1 MEVCASA
8 LVAGYLLQMG
18 KFAISRCGWP
28 ILEQQTA
35 TPQPELRADS
45 REGFQTVVDTPLNG
59 STSFEIST
67 LFGSFESLSET
78 EAAARLGTQYFL

>member
-8 LVAGYLLQMG
+8 LVARYLLQMG

-35 TPQPELRADS
+35 TPEPELRADS
-45 REGFQTVVDTPLNG
+45 REVFRTFVDYPQNG

-78 EAAARLGTQYFL
+78 ERLRD